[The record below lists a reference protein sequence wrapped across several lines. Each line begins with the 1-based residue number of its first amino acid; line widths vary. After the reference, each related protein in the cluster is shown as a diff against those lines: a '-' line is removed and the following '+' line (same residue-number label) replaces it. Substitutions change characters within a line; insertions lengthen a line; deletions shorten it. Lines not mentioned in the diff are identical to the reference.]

1 MKITKRDLPYEKVM
15 AIKPPKH
22 RKPGRPSRFMHG
34 LIRVL
39 SIPELIETGFT
50 VNKIG
55 MERLE
60 KKEPCLILMNH
71 SCFLDMKIASACL
84 FPRPYHIVS
93 TSDGFIG
100 LNLVM
105 RAIGCIPTTKFVT
118 DVTLVRDLIH
128 AVKKRRESVLMY
140 PEASYS
146 FDGTAT
152 TLPESLGSLVKMLGV
167 PVVMIRTYG
176 AFTRTP
182 LYNNLRARKVKV
194 TADMEY
200 LISAE
205 DTKTKTA
212 EELMEV
218 IGDRFSFD
226 NFAWQRDN
234 GIVIDHPERADGLS
248 RVLYKCPHCLS
259 EVGMHAEGIT
269 LTCTSCGKSYILRED
284 GQMEACEGETE
295 FPHIPDWYAW
305 ERACVRE
312 ELGNGTYSLDVPVE
326 IRMQVDTRAVY
337 RVGEGR
343 LHHGSDGFHLV
354 GCPDE
359 NGVPQLDYHQ
369 KPLASYSLYSDYYW
383 YEIGDMVCIGDT
395 SRLYYCFPKT
405 EHDIVAKTRLA
416 AEELYKLVKAQKDA
430 ARTEKRTRRKPETNE
445 SSSQT
450 EENHHA

>member
-1 MKITKRDLPYEKVM
+1 MKIIKRDLPYEKVI

-39 SIPELIETGFT
+39 SIPELLETKFS

-55 MERLE
+55 IERLS

-118 DVTLVRDLIH
+118 DMTLVRDLIH
-128 AVKKRRESVLMY
+128 AVKVRRESVLMY

-167 PVVMIRTYG
+167 PVIMIRTYG

-182 LYNNLRARKVKV
+182 LYNNLRARKVRV

-200 LISAE
+200 LFSPE
-205 DTKTKTA
+205 DAKTKTA
-212 EELMEV
+212 EELMTV
-218 IGDRFSFD
+218 LNDRFSFD

-234 GIVIDHPERADGLS
+234 GIIIDHPERADGLS

-259 EVGMHAEGIT
+259 EDGMHAEGIHI
-269 LTCTSCGKSYILRED
+269 TCTSCGKSYTLRED
-284 GQMEACEGETE
+284 GQMEAADGNTE

-305 ERACVRE
+305 ERACVRHELE
-312 ELGNGTYSLDVPVE
+312 EGTYCLDIPVE
-326 IRMQVDTRAVY
+326 IRMQVDMRAVY

-343 LHHGSDGFHLV
+343 LHHDTEGFHLT
-354 GCPDE
+354 GCPDKD
-359 NGVPQLDYHQ
+359 GVPQLDYRQ

-383 YEIGDMVCIGDT
+383 YEIGDMICIGDT
-395 SRLYYCFPKT
+395 KTLYYCFPQID
-405 EHDIVAKTRLA
+405 HDVVAKTRLA
-416 AEELYKLVKAQKDA
+416 AEELYDIVRKQKDA
-430 ARTEKRTRRKPETNE
+430 SRRERKTAKTTE
-445 SSSQT
+445 
-450 EENHHA
+450 

>member
-1 MKITKRDLPYEKVM
+1 MKITKRDLPYEKVI
-15 AIKPPKH
+15 AIKPQKH

-39 SIPELIETGFT
+39 SIPELLETKFA

-55 MERLE
+55 MERLS

-118 DVTLVRDLIH
+118 DMTLVRDLRH
-128 AVKKRRESVLMY
+128 AILTRRESVLMY

-167 PVVMIRTYG
+167 PVIMIRTYG

-182 LYNNLRARKVKV
+182 LYNNLRARKVCV

-200 LISAE
+200 LISPE
-205 DTKTKTA
+205 DTKTKSA
-212 EELMEV
+212 EELMAV
-218 IGDRFSFD
+218 LSDRFSFD

-248 RVLYKCPHCLS
+248 RVLYKCPHCSS
-259 EVGMHAEGIT
+259 EDGMHAEGIH
-269 LTCTSCGKSYILRED
+269 LTCTACGKSYTLRED
-284 GQMEACEGETE
+284 GQMEASDGNTE

-305 ERACVRE
+305 ERRCVRE
-312 ELGNGTYSLDVPVE
+312 ELENGTYCLDIPVE

-337 RVGEGR
+337 RVGTGH
-343 LHHGSDGFHLV
+343 LHHDTEGFHLT
-354 GCPDE
+354 GCNDE
-359 NGVPQLDYHQ
+359 NGIPQLDYRQ

-395 SRLYYCFPKT
+395 NRLYYCFPQT
-405 EHDIVAKTRLA
+405 ECDIVAKTRLA
-416 AEELYKLVKAQKDA
+416 AEELYKLVRAQKEA
-430 ARTEKRTRRKPETNE
+430 ARQNKKHE
-445 SSSQT
+445 S
-450 EENHHA
+450 